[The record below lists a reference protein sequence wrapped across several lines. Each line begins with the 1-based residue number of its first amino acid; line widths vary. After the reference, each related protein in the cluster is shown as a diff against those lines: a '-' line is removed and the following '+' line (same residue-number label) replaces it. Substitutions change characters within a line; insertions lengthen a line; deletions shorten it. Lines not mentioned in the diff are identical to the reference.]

1 MNRIKKIF
9 LVSIL
14 CGALFSPLFFV
25 QAQEDPAPDVGAST
39 PKISPA
45 IDFPKLSVKLPG
57 LNFDKAVCTATECS
71 NNWLAKYIQALYEY
85 GIGIIGILAVITMMI
100 GGIVWVTAAGN
111 DQRIGEAKKWIGGS
125 LMGVLIALTSYV
137 VLNMV
142 NPALTKLSPIKIDT
156 VAKIDLDD
164 FEEPPGYINLYP
176 GTYGPDNKPSN
187 NPHEGCPPGLTTL
200 DQLAEYFTT
209 KVKGKWVKASTKG
222 RIINGY
228 YHCDCSQFSQK
239 IGECANLPPM
249 RGEGTTEGLYN
260 GSTHTRITEAFCN
273 NPTLKPGD
281 VIIKRGTG
289 KDGERHMLTYIG
301 NNKVIECGGGNAAGR
316 LVTNGAI
323 KISNF
328 KEKCLEYMYP
338 NNSYYFKR

>member
-57 LNFDKAVCTATECS
+57 LNFNKAVCTDSECS

-111 DQRIGEAKKWIGGS
+111 AERVSEAKKWIGGS

-142 NPALTKLSPIKIDT
+142 NPALTELSPIKIT
-156 VAKIDLDD
+156 YIEKEELPEMSQEEIAEEERLIEQGEVAQNENYASKKSTEYIIIHTAAGIMTRNQVDAYHKSKGWKGI
-164 FEEPPGYINLYP
+164 GYNLYIER
-176 GTYGPDNKPSN
+176 D
-187 NPHEGCPPGLTTL
+187 
-200 DQLAEYFTT
+200 
-209 KVKGKWVKASTKG
+209 GKLVDG
-222 RIINGY
+222 
-228 YHCDCSQFSQK
+228 
-239 IGECANLPPM
+239 
-249 RGEGTTEGLYN
+249 RGEDAVGAHTIGYNNKSIGISYSGCGQKSPPTDQPLNKAVSSGT
-260 GSTHTRITEAFCN
+260 ITQAQID
-273 NPTLKPGD
+273 TLIT
-281 VIIKRGTG
+281 IIKNLQQKYHVPR
-289 KDGERHMLTYIG
+289 
-301 NNKVIECGGGNAAGR
+301 NKVLGHTETPGVGKACPCINMNEVR
-316 LVTNGAI
+316 SKVL
-323 KISNF
+323 
-328 KEKCLEYMYP
+328 P
-338 NNSYYFKR
+338 